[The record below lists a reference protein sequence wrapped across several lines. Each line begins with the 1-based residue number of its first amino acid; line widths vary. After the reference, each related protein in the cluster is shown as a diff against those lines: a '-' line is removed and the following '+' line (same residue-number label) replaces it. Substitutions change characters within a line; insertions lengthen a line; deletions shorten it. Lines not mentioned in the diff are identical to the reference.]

1 MQPGSGWPGRAN
13 MGDSAGNLGSHSRS
27 GTQASRHTV
36 ALKAH
41 PEPKEIVMNPIQHIR
56 RIACVLAG
64 LAAATVAFATTPAF
78 AMEVP
83 AGGGGGPAVVP
94 QHLAPAVHIVVAG
107 GMPGWQIT
115 LIAVGSALLAATFA
129 VLLDRVRATRRN
141 AITAAA

>member
-1 MQPGSGWPGRAN
+1 
-13 MGDSAGNLGSHSRS
+13 
-27 GTQASRHTV
+27 
-36 ALKAH
+36 LKAY

-56 RIACVLAG
+56 RIACILAG
-64 LAAATVAFATTPAF
+64 LAAATAAFATTPAF